1 MGNRIQGFLA
11 GVALTS
17 SIVLATSGRIQATLL
32 TAAGI
37 IRDTDSIINN
47 RILTDRDSQLVPLP
61 VNKRVSATYRPSVWE
76 TSKDIWNEEIIKVAN
91 WLYSINWY
99 QWGLE
104 ADRKINT
111 LTDKVVQMAV
121 EKKN

>member
-1 MGNRIQGFLA
+1 M
-11 GVALTS
+11 
-17 SIVLATSGRIQATLL
+17 
-32 TAAGI
+32 
-37 IRDTDSIINN
+37 
-47 RILTDRDSQLVPLP
+47 VPLP